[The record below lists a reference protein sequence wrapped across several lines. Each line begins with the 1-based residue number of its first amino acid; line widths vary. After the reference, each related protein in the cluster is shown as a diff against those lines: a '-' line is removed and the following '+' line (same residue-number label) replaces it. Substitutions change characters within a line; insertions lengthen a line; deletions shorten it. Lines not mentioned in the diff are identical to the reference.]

1 MSQSYDVAVIG
12 GGAIGTAVAF
22 HLTRLGAGR
31 VALFER
37 QQIAGGTTAQSSG
50 LLRAHYSV
58 PANMALAKASL
69 EMFEGFQALIGD
81 EEASAGFI
89 RCGYM
94 IVAPEGDSSKAVR
107 GAITHQTG
115 IGIEARLIDRQEAL
129 ELHPWLNLDDI
140 DAIGYEP
147 GAGFADPYL
156 AASWFARAA
165 KRAGADI
172 RQGVTVEGLLMD
184 GNRVTGLKTSEGDVQ
199 AGAVVA
205 AMNVWSHDLAR
216 WSGVELPMS
225 ITRHDVLAFEVDE
238 PYTPRFPILKDLAS
252 PGLLYTRSTSGSQI
266 LVGTGDEGVET
277 DSPET
282 VDADIPLDWIVEQ
295 GAALAHRMPKFAEAR
310 FVTSWSGLYDT
321 TPDWNPVLGP
331 LPGIEGLTVA
341 FGLSGHG
348 FKLSPMIGRLLAQA
362 ALGLP
367 TDQPLEPYRFTRFA
381 EGQPLRGTYG
391 AGAVS

>member
-1 MSQSYDVAVIG
+1 MSKSYDVAVIG

-69 EMFEGFQALIGD
+69 EMFEGFDALIGD

-94 IVAPEGDSSKAVR
+94 IVAPEGDSSQAVR
-107 GAITHQTG
+107 GAITHQAG
-115 IGIEARLIDRQEAL
+115 IGIEARLIDKAEAL
-129 ELHPWLNLDDI
+129 DLHPWLNLDDI

-156 AASWFARAA
+156 TASWFARAA

-172 RQGVTVEGLLMD
+172 RQGVAVEGLLMN

-205 AMNVWSHDLAR
+205 AMNVWSHDLVR
-216 WSGVELPMS
+216 WTGVELPMS

-238 PYTPRFPILKDLAS
+238 PYTPRLPILKDLAS
-252 PGLLYTRSTSGSQI
+252 PSLLYTRSTSGSQI

-282 VDADIPLDWIVEQ
+282 VDADISLDWIVEQ
-295 GAALAHRMPKFAEAR
+295 GAALAHRMPKFEEAR

-331 LPGIEGLTVA
+331 LPGIEGLTAA

-362 ALGLP
+362 TLGLP
-367 TDQPLEPYRFTRFA
+367 TDQKLEPYRFTRFA

>member
-1 MSQSYDVAVIG
+1 MSKSYDVAVIG

-81 EEASAGFI
+81 EEAAAGFI

-107 GAITHQTG
+107 GAIAHQAA

-129 ELHPWLNLDDI
+129 DLHPWLNLDDI

-156 AASWFARAA
+156 TASWFARAA

-172 RQGVTVEGLLMD
+172 RQAVTVEGLLMD
-184 GNRVTGLKTSEGDVQ
+184 GNRVTGLKTSDGDVQ
-199 AGAVVA
+199 AGAVVS

-216 WSGVELPMS
+216 WTGVELPMS

-238 PYTPRFPILKDLAS
+238 PYTPRLPILKDLAS
-252 PGLLYTRSTSGSQI
+252 PSLLYTRSTSGSQI

-282 VDADIPLDWIVEQ
+282 GDADIPLDWIVEQ
-295 GAALAHRMPKFAEAR
+295 GAALAHRMPKFEEAR

-331 LPGIEGLTVA
+331 LPGIEGLTAA

-367 TDQPLEPYRFTRFA
+367 TDQKLEPYRFTRFA